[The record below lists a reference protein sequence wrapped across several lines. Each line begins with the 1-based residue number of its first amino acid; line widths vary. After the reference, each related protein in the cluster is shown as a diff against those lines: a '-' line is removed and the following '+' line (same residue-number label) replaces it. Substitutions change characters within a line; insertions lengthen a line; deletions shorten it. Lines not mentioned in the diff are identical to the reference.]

1 MVEKEMIKLINNNK
15 KATFEYFIIDTFEAG
30 IVLQGSEV
38 KAIRNKTCN
47 ISESYIQIKNNEM
60 YILNMN
66 IPEYEHG
73 SIFNQEPT
81 RNRKLLMHKKEILKM
96 SMKVKKEGMTIIP
109 LKIYFNDDNRVKLT
123 IALAKGK
130 HTQDKR
136 ASIKE
141 KDMKRDILKN
151 HKDR

>member
-1 MVEKEMIKLINNNK
+1 MMKLINNNK
-15 KATFEYFIIDTFEAG
+15 KATFEYFIIETYEAG
-30 IVLQGSEV
+30 IVLVGSEV
-38 KAIRNKTCN
+38 KAIRDKACN

-60 YILNMN
+60 YIFNMN

-73 SIFNQEPT
+73 SIFNHEPT
-81 RNRKLLMHKKEILKM
+81 RIRKLLMHSKEILKM
-96 SMKVKKEGMTIIP
+96 SLKVKKEGMTIIP
-109 LKIYFNDDNRVKLT
+109 LKIYFNEDNRVKLS

-141 KDMKRDILKN
+141 KDMRRDILKN

>member
-73 SIFNQEPT
+73 SIFNHEPT

-151 HKDR
+151 HRDR

>member
-1 MVEKEMIKLINNNK
+1 MKRLVTNNK
-15 KATFEYFIIDTFEAG
+15 KASFEYFIVETYEAG
-30 IVLQGSEV
+30 IELIGTEV
-38 KAIRNKTCN
+38 KAIREKTCQ

-66 IPEYEHG
+66 IPEYTYG
-73 SIFNQEPT
+73 NVFNHEPT
-81 RNRKLLMHKKEILKM
+81 RIRKLLMHKKEILKM

-109 LKIYFNDDNRVKLT
+109 LRVYFNNDNRIKLE

-130 HTQDKR
+130 HSVDKR

>member
-1 MVEKEMIKLINNNK
+1 MKRLVTNNK
-15 KATFEYFIIDTFEAG
+15 KASFEYFIVETYEAG
-30 IVLQGSEV
+30 IELIGTEV
-38 KAIRNKTCN
+38 KAIREKTCQ

-66 IPEYEHG
+66 IPEYTYG
-73 SIFNQEPT
+73 NVFNHEPT
-81 RNRKLLMHKKEILKM
+81 RIRKLLMHKKEILKM
-96 SMKVKKEGMTIIP
+96 SMKVKKDGMTIIP
-109 LKIYFNDDNRVKLT
+109 LKIYFNEDNRVKLS

-130 HTQDKR
+130 HTEDKR

-141 KDMKRDILKN
+141 KDMKRDILKH

>member
-1 MVEKEMIKLINNNK
+1 MMKLINNNK
-15 KATFEYFIIDTFEAG
+15 KATFEYFIIETYEAG
-30 IVLQGSEV
+30 IVLVGSEV
-38 KAIRNKTCN
+38 KAIRDKACN

-60 YILNMN
+60 YIYNMN

-73 SIFNQEPT
+73 SIFNHEPT
-81 RNRKLLMHKKEILKM
+81 RIRKLLMHSKEILKM
-96 SMKVKKEGMTIIP
+96 SLKVKKEGMTIIP
-109 LKIYFNDDNRVKLT
+109 LKIYFNEDNRVKLS

-141 KDMKRDILKN
+141 KDMRRDILKN

>member
-1 MVEKEMIKLINNNK
+1 MKRLVTNNK
-15 KATFEYFIIDTFEAG
+15 KASFEYFIVETYEAG
-30 IVLQGSEV
+30 IELIGTEV
-38 KAIRNKTCN
+38 KAIREKTCQ

-66 IPEYEHG
+66 IPEYTYG
-73 SIFNQEPT
+73 NVFNHEPT
-81 RNRKLLMHKKEILKM
+81 RIRKLLMHKKEILKM

-109 LKIYFNDDNRVKLT
+109 LKVYFNNDNRIKLE

-130 HTQDKR
+130 HSVDKR

-151 HKDR
+151 HSDR